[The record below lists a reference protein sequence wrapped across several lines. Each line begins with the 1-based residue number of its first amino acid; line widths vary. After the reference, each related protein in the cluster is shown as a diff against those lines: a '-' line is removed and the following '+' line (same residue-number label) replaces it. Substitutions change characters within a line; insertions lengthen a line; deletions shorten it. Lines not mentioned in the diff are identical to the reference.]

1 MIKVRH
7 SLTLFRQDDVL
18 VIYLDDAVALSTRMY
33 QDYDGQI
40 GLFAEDCSASF
51 SHSSIHI
58 QSTPIK

>member
-1 MIKVRH
+1 MERRPVFI
-7 SLTLFRQDDVL
+7 DCDPG
-18 VIYLDDAVALSTRMY
+18 IDDAVALSTRMY